1 METFLLALLVAAQDP
16 QAQPPEQAKTPDKME
31 CRAVKG
37 TGSRLRSGKVCLP
50 ASQWSERTKEDQKAL
65 KDMQDRLHCARN
77 MC

>member
-1 METFLLALLVAAQDP
+1 
-16 QAQPPEQAKTPDKME
+16 ME
-31 CRAVKG
+31 CRKVKG